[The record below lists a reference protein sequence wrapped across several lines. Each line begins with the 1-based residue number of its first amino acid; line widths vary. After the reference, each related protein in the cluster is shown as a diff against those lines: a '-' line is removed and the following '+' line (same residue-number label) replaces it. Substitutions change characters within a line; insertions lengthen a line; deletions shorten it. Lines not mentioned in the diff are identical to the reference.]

1 MNMKVTNKKISVEQ
15 IDIGGV
21 SRSSIVLIGDTEII
35 RCSSI
40 FDTPEHSLHITPQ
53 LPLKPTNHP
62 PIYEQITIPPQQP
75 K

>member
-1 MNMKVTNKKISVEQ
+1 MNMKVTNKKISVES

-21 SRSSIVLIGDTEII
+21 SRSSLVLIGDTEVI

-40 FDTPEHSLHITPQ
+40 FDTPEHSLLITPP
-53 LPLKPTNHP
+53 LPIKPTHRP
-62 PIYEQITIPPQQP
+62 PIYEQITVPHQQP